1 MRVLMVAPEFPPDVG
16 GMQVH
21 AGETAARLAARGH
34 DVLVLTDAAN
44 RSRQE
49 EIPIAVRPV
58 LGRNPRTVTVSIRE
72 AARRQASE
80 VILLMNAGFA
90 PFVTGPRAHLPPVVV
105 RTAGNDAYGAW
116 HGPRLPLRFLFWRLP
131 HRRPGSLGSILRRL
145 DQERRAAAVLS
156 ALSRCDR
163 VLCNSSY
170 VLARLRDLGV
180 PGTRLHLM
188 VGGVDT
194 DLFRPAAPSERQ
206 EPRPNGA
213 AMLGIAGHLL
223 PVKGID
229 VALRMLMLMA
239 TAARSAVLRV
249 AGSGPEDR
257 RLQGLARSLNVAERV
272 EFLGNLSPAGMVR
285 FYRGL
290 DLYLQPSVEI
300 RHESSGIVQVETMG
314 RAICEA
320 AACGVP
326 VVASRTGGISDV
338 VEDGITGRLVPSGD
352 PNALA
357 AVVGALLDSPG
368 ECRRLG
374 DAGRRA
380 AVDRFSWS
388 SIVRETE
395 RHLEEARKK

>member
-1 MRVLMVAPEFPPDVG
+1 
-16 GMQVH
+16 
-21 AGETAARLAARGH
+21 
-34 DVLVLTDAAN
+34 
-44 RSRQE
+44 
-49 EIPIAVRPV
+49 V
-58 LGRNPRTVTVSIRE
+58 LGRL
-72 AARRQASE
+72 Q
-80 VILLMNAGFA
+80 
-90 PFVTGPRAHLPPVVV
+90 
-105 RTAGNDAYGAW
+105 
-116 HGPRLPLRFLFWRLP
+116 
-131 HRRPGSLGSILRRL
+131 
-145 DQERRAAAVLS
+145 
-156 ALSRCDR
+156 
-163 VLCNSSY
+163 
-170 VLARLRDLGV
+170 DLGV

-206 EPRPNGA
+206 ELGPEGA

-229 VALRMLMLMA
+229 VALRMLMA
-239 TAARSAVLRV
+239 TSARSVVLRV

-257 RLQGLARSLNVAERV
+257 RLQGLASSLNVAERV

-326 VVASRTGGISDV
+326 VVASRTGGIPDV
-338 VEDGITGRLVPSGD
+338 VEDGITGRLVPAGD

-380 AVDRFSWS
+380 AVDRFSWA

-395 RHLEEARKK
+395 RHLEETRKK